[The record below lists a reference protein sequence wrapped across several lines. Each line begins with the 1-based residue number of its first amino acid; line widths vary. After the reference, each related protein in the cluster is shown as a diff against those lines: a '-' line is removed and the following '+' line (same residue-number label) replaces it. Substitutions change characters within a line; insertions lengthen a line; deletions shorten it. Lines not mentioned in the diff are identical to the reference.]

1 MTFKIKD
8 LNIWSLRL
16 SVRTAGFHPAKGG
29 SIPPGTATKMFYS
42 VYMLITVDQK
52 RIYSYVGYT
61 NDLLKRLR
69 LHNSSK
75 GAKYTRGKKWT
86 IIYKK
91 KYKTKSLAMKEEYR
105 LKKDVKLRSLI
116 KNKYLNKLNA

>member
-1 MTFKIKD
+1 
-8 LNIWSLRL
+8 
-16 SVRTAGFHPAKGG
+16 
-29 SIPPGTATKMFYS
+29 MFYS
-42 VYMLITVDQK
+42 VYMLISVDQK

-91 KYKTKSLAMKEEYR
+91 KYITKSLAMKEEYR

>member
-1 MTFKIKD
+1 
-8 LNIWSLRL
+8 
-16 SVRTAGFHPAKGG
+16 
-29 SIPPGTATKMFYS
+29 
-42 VYMLITVDQK
+42 MLISVDQK

-116 KNKYLNKLNA
+116 KNKYLKKLNA

>member
-1 MTFKIKD
+1 
-8 LNIWSLRL
+8 
-16 SVRTAGFHPAKGG
+16 
-29 SIPPGTATKMFYS
+29 
-42 VYMLITVDQK
+42 MLISVDQK
-52 RIYSYVGYT
+52 CTYSYVGYT

-105 LKKDVKLRSLI
+105 LKKNVKLRSLI

>member
-1 MTFKIKD
+1 
-8 LNIWSLRL
+8 
-16 SVRTAGFHPAKGG
+16 
-29 SIPPGTATKMFYS
+29 MFYS

-105 LKKDVKLRSLI
+105 LKKNVKLRSLI

>member
-1 MTFKIKD
+1 
-8 LNIWSLRL
+8 
-16 SVRTAGFHPAKGG
+16 
-29 SIPPGTATKMFYS
+29 
-42 VYMLITVDQK
+42 MLISVDQK

-91 KYKTKSLAMKEEYR
+91 KYITKSLAMKEEYR

-116 KNKYLNKLNA
+116 KNKYLKKLNA

>member
-1 MTFKIKD
+1 
-8 LNIWSLRL
+8 
-16 SVRTAGFHPAKGG
+16 
-29 SIPPGTATKMFYS
+29 MFYS
-42 VYMLITVDQK
+42 VYMLISVDQK
-52 RIYSYVGYT
+52 RTYSYVGYT

>member
-1 MTFKIKD
+1 
-8 LNIWSLRL
+8 
-16 SVRTAGFHPAKGG
+16 
-29 SIPPGTATKMFYS
+29 
-42 VYMLITVDQK
+42 MLITVDQK

-91 KYKTKSLAMKEEYR
+91 KYITKSLAMKEEYR

>member
-1 MTFKIKD
+1 
-8 LNIWSLRL
+8 
-16 SVRTAGFHPAKGG
+16 
-29 SIPPGTATKMFYS
+29 MFYS
-42 VYMLITVDQK
+42 VYMLISVDQK

>member
-1 MTFKIKD
+1 
-8 LNIWSLRL
+8 
-16 SVRTAGFHPAKGG
+16 
-29 SIPPGTATKMFYS
+29 
-42 VYMLITVDQK
+42 MLISVSQN

-61 NDLLKRLR
+61 NNLLNRLK

-91 KYKTKSLAMKEEYR
+91 KYKTKSLAMKEEYK
-105 LKKDVKLRSLI
+105 LKKDVKLRLII
-116 KNKYLNKLNA
+116 KNKYLNNLNA

>member
-1 MTFKIKD
+1 
-8 LNIWSLRL
+8 
-16 SVRTAGFHPAKGG
+16 
-29 SIPPGTATKMFYS
+29 MFYS
-42 VYMLITVDQK
+42 VYMLISVDQK
-52 RIYSYVGYT
+52 RTYSYVGYT
-61 NDLLKRLR
+61 IDLLKRLR

-105 LKKDVKLRSLI
+105 IKKNVNLRSLI

>member
-1 MTFKIKD
+1 
-8 LNIWSLRL
+8 
-16 SVRTAGFHPAKGG
+16 
-29 SIPPGTATKMFYS
+29 MFYS
-42 VYMLITVDQK
+42 VYMLISVDQK

-105 LKKDVKLRSLI
+105 LKKNVKLRSLI

>member
-1 MTFKIKD
+1 
-8 LNIWSLRL
+8 
-16 SVRTAGFHPAKGG
+16 
-29 SIPPGTATKMFYS
+29 
-42 VYMLITVDQK
+42 MLISVDQK

>member
-1 MTFKIKD
+1 
-8 LNIWSLRL
+8 
-16 SVRTAGFHPAKGG
+16 
-29 SIPPGTATKMFYS
+29 
-42 VYMLITVDQK
+42 MLITVDQK

-91 KYKTKSLAMKEEYR
+91 KYKTKSLAMKEEDR
-105 LKKDVKLRSLI
+105 LKKNVKLRSLI